1 MQRYQ
6 MYIDG
11 QFSDASSGK
20 WFDSYNPYTGEVWG
34 QIAEGGPLMRIAR

>member
-20 WFDSYNPYTGEVWG
+20 WFDSYNPYAGEVWG
-34 QIAEGGPLMRIAR
+34 RSHRVTRMT